1 MNSDLIDLLQTL
13 NENDVKYLVVGAY
26 AVMFFTE
33 PRYTKDLDIWVE
45 PSKENARK
53 VWKALADFGAPL
65 DSVSLNDFVD
75 PDNVFQIGIVPNRVD
90 ILMGIDGNISFNK
103 AWNNR
108 LETRL
113 GDVKMVL
120 MNIEELIQNK
130 AAVNRLQDQIDLE
143 KLRKVKK

>member
-1 MNSDLIDLLQTL
+1 
-13 NENDVKYLVVGAY
+13 
-26 AVMFFTE
+26 MFFTE

-65 DSVSLNDFVD
+65 DGVSLNDFVD

-143 KLRKVKK
+143 KLRKVEK